1 MATSLERLRSI
12 GGLYAIANHLADDF
26 MLGHLLF
33 RAAYRIHLSSY
44 VVEVMQPP
52 TSFRAMIKHQIRL
65 SRGIRAC
72 RPAGHL
78 GLILTF
84 GTVVS
89 FFYLLA
95 TGGSAWS
102 LWLLS
107 VSLVLRMTM
116 GWVVG
121 VHWLKD
127 RVLRANFWLLPLRD
141 FLSFVVWVFSFNG
154 REVEWRGQ
162 LFKLTDGGRI
172 QVVRTRLRKE
182 ENLST
187 GAITD

>member
-1 MATSLERLRSI
+1 MATSLKRLRSI
-12 GGLYAIANHLADDF
+12 GGLHAIANHLADDF
-26 MLGHLLF
+26 MLGYLF
-33 RAAYRIHLSSY
+33 SRAAYRIHLSRY

-52 TSFRAMIKHQIRL
+52 VSFRAMTKHQIRL

-72 RPAGHL
+72 RPVGHL

-89 FFYLLA
+89 FFHLLA

-102 LWLLS
+102 LRLLS

-127 RVLRANFWLLPLRD
+127 RVLRPNFWLLPLRD

-172 QVVRTRLRKE
+172 QTVRARLRKE
-182 ENLST
+182 ENSST
-187 GAITD
+187 GAVTD